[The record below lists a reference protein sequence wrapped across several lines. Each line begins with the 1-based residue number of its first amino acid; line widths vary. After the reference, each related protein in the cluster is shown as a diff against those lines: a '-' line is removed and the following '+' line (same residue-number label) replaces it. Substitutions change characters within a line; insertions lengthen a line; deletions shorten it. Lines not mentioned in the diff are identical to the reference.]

1 MSIRIVAELELKP
14 EFKAQLMPVFK
25 ELVEKSRAEAACIS
39 YDFTESLEKP
49 AHFFVI
55 ENWADAAG
63 IEKHGATPHFQTF
76 AKAIDGKANKLVITQ
91 LKDVF

>member
-1 MSIRIVAELELKP
+1 MSIRIVAEIELKP
-14 EFKAQLMPVFK
+14 EFKAQLLPLFK
-25 ELVEKSRAEAACIS
+25 ELTEKSRAEDANIS

-55 ENWADAAG
+55 ENWASAEG
-63 IEKHGATPHFQTF
+63 IEKHGATPHFQAF
-76 AKAIDGKANKLVITQ
+76 VKGIEGKANKLVITQ